1 MARLVLCTLLIV
13 TLFAAAGFAADLTDS
28 LKPGKAELKSA
39 GAMTFGPEG
48 ILFIG
53 DWLGGTIYA
62 FDTHD
67 RTPSTAGPVDITG
80 INQKI
85 ASMLGTTADQIII
98 NDIAANPISKSVY
111 LTVSRGRGP
120 DGVPV
125 IVRANS
131 KGNIEQISL
140 ANINHSKVTL
150 TNAPPDRPNTPYG
163 DHDENG
169 RLIPRTKRNNRIYT
183 ITDLKFFDGKLY
195 IAGLSNEEF
204 ESKLR
209 SVAFPFTDV
218 NVGASIQIFHGDHG
232 RFETDSPVRVFAPYK
247 TKQDQYLLASYSC
260 TPLVKIPVS
269 SLKPGVKVLGTTI
282 AEMGSSNAPI
292 DMVLYTKGGTDYILM
307 ANSDRG
313 VMKISLSN
321 LDEYKPITAQVKY
334 SEETAK
340 AGLTGLPYET
350 IKELNGVLHLDKFD
364 EKSAIVLAQAKTDS
378 IDLKT
383 VALP

>member
-1 MARLVLCTLLIV
+1 MARLGVCILLIF
-13 TLFAAAGFAADLTDS
+13 TLFTTAGFSAGALTDS
-28 LKPGKAELKSA
+28 LKPGKAELRSA

-67 RTPSTAGPVDITG
+67 QTPSKAAPLDITG
-80 INQKI
+80 IDQKI
-85 ASMLGTTADQIII
+85 AAILGTTADQIII
-98 NDIAANPISKSVY
+98 NDIVVNPISKNVY

-120 DGVPV
+120 DGLPV
-125 IVRANS
+125 LLRVTS
-131 KGNIEQISL
+131 GNKLEQLSL
-140 ANINHSKVTL
+140 DNINYAKVAL
-150 TNAPPDRPNTPYG
+150 PNAPIDRPNTPYG
-163 DHDENG
+163 DHDEKG
-169 RLIPRTKRNNRIYT
+169 KLIPRDKRNNRIYT
-183 ITDLKFFDGKLY
+183 ITDLKFLDGRLY

-209 SVAFPFTDV
+209 SVAFPFTDA

-232 RFETDSPVRVFAPYK
+232 RFETEAPVRVFTPYK

-269 SLKPGVKVLGTTI
+269 SLKPGAKVLGTTI

-292 DMVLYTKGGTDYILM
+292 DMVLYTKGGSDYILM
-307 ANSDRG
+307 ANSVRG
-313 VMKISLSN
+313 VMKISLAN
-321 LDEYKPITAQVKY
+321 LEEYKPITTQVSY
-334 SEETAK
+334 SPETAK
-340 AGLTGLPYET
+340 AGLTGVPFET
-350 IKELNGVLHLDKFD
+350 IKSLNGVLHLDKLD
-364 EKSAIVLAQAKTDS
+364 DASAVILAKAGSS

-383 VALP
+383 IALP